1 MKIYLTNQN
10 LKFSKHLEYFKNQSV
25 MKYEKSKL
33 DEKISSQDIDFEF
46 SKINF
51 DFFYNYQIFPENIIE
66 SYCQWNHENRNMQI
80 GDTIVQQVF
89 LPPHKT
95 LSQKVIFAVRIN
107 KIIDQPKRKSFSY
120 ETIEGHVEKGVSIF
134 TIEKNTQKTVFKIH
148 TFSKPGNL
156 LTCLAGPIFSLPY
169 QSFCTKKALNNV
181 KEIVEQQQRF
191 SKG

>member
-10 LKFSKHLEYFKNQSV
+10 LKFIKHLEYFKNQSV

-33 DEKISSQDIDFEF
+33 DEKISSQEIDLEF

-66 SYCQWNHENRNMQI
+66 SYCQWNHENRNMKI

-95 LSQKVIFAVRIN
+95 LSQKVIFAVRI
-107 KIIDQPKRKSFSY
+107 KEIINQPKRKGFSY
-120 ETIEGHVEKGVSIF
+120 ETIEGHVEKGVSMF
-134 TIEKNTQKTVFKIH
+134 TIEKKTQKSIFKIH

-156 LTCLAGPIFSLPY
+156 LTRLVGPIFSLPY
-169 QSFCTKKALNNV
+169 QSYSTEKALNSV
-181 KEIVEQQQRF
+181 KEIIEQ
-191 SKG
+191 K